1 MATSKKHLSRRE
13 RKFFVLKNV
22 ILKNWKISEGTSRRV
37 FYLFAFIIIP
47 FVLDLYFFSS
57 FTLAKKRRKEVPRKE
72 ENQAGIR
79 TLRVH
84 YALFGHCLRS
94 KHLQALGLYAHI
106 AHNCNEVAWIYIELL
121 NFRSKFLGLVPE
133 NLCTKILTNSN
144 W

>member
-1 MATSKKHLSRRE
+1 MYYFICLGYVLLFFFYCLGFCFTIAVIDCALLVINSAIAT
-13 RKFFVLKNV
+13 
-22 ILKNWKISEGTSRRV
+22 
-37 FYLFAFIIIP
+37 
-47 FVLDLYFFSS
+47 SS
-57 FTLAKKRRKEVPRKE
+57 FTLRKIRWAKKRRKEVPRKE

-79 TLRVH
+79 TLRVR

-106 AHNCNEVAWIYIELL
+106 AHNRNVVAWIYIELL

>member
-1 MATSKKHLSRRE
+1 M
-13 RKFFVLKNV
+13 
-22 ILKNWKISEGTSRRV
+22 
-37 FYLFAFIIIP
+37 FIQ
-47 FVLDLYFFSS
+47 DLYFFSS

-84 YALFGHCLRS
+84 HALLGHCLQS

-106 AHNCNEVAWIYIELL
+106 AHNRNEVAGIYLELL

-144 W
+144 